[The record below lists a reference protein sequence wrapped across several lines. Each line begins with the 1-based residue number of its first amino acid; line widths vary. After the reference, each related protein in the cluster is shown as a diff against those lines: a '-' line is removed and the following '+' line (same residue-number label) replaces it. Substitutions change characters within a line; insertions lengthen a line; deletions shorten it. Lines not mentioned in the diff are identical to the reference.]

1 MRFPTSNPMT
11 ASWPRHQRLGRA
23 VAVVAVA
30 AFVLSCGGGV
40 TTPEAVLTVRVESE
54 RGIYYHTP
62 GDRVEI
68 EIQEAYYEW
77 LIERTGLEPT
87 QRFVFFKYRDRDQ
100 MVAVTGIPGNAWAEG
115 GNYRFHTIWPT
126 DDHES
131 VHALVTSRVGDA
143 PPLLSEG
150 FAVAHQTLP
159 SLDVPRWSGTPIDVL
174 AARHQEQ
181 HAIPVLDSLLENRDF
196 RRYDSQ
202 MTYPVAGSFVK
213 SLLDRHGYDP
223 VLQLFQAGD
232 PRASASELRRVFRE
246 AFAEEIDAAWDTWL
260 AGLDA

>member
-1 MRFPTSNPMT
+1 MGVPPSDSMT
-11 ASWPRHQRLGRA
+11 GAWPRKQRLGRSAA
-23 VAVVAVA
+23 VMAVA
-30 AFVLSCGGGV
+30 AFVLSCGESPTG
-40 TTPEAVLTVRVESE
+40 PEAVLTVRVESE
-54 RGIYYHTP
+54 RGIYYHAP

-68 EIQEAYYEW
+68 EIQEAYYAW
-77 LIERTGLEPT
+77 LIDRTGLEPT
-87 QRFVFFKYRDRDQ
+87 QRFVFFKYRDRDHLL
-100 MVAVTGIPGNAWAEG
+100 AVTGSSGNAWAEG

-131 VHALVTSRVGDA
+131 VHALVTARVGDA

-159 SLDVPRWSGTPIDVL
+159 SLDVPRWSGTLIDVL
-174 AARHQEQ
+174 AARYQEQ
-181 HAIPVLDSLLENRDF
+181 HAIPALDSLLENGDF

-223 VLQLFQAGD
+223 VLQLFRASD
-232 PRASASELRRVFRE
+232 PRASASELRSAFRE
-246 AFAEEIDAAWDTWL
+246 AFAEEIEAAWDTWL
-260 AGLDA
+260 AQLDG